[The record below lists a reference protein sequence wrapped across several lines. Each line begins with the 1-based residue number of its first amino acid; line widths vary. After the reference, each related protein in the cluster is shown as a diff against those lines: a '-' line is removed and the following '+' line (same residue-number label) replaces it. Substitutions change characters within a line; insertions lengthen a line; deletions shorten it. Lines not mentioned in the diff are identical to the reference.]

1 MKVSFEGIGDQIVSF
16 VKGSGAEKGVFVKL
30 GASSTV
36 AAADDGDCFAGLCV
50 HADGGF
56 ADVQLKGS
64 VTCAYTGT
72 APEVGFVK
80 LVSAGGCSVKKDN
93 GGREYLVL
101 KVDTAA
107 STLSFIM

>member
-1 MKVSFEGIGDQIVSF
+1 MSYYDNCAFPKPKTPKKKKECNGY
-16 VKGSGAEKGVFVKL
+16 KNKAER
-30 GASSTV
+30 
-36 AAADDGDCFAGLCV
+36 
-50 HADGGF
+50 
-56 ADVQLKGS
+56 
-64 VTCAYTGT
+64 TCAYTGT

-80 LVSAGGCSVKKDN
+80 LVSAGGGSVKKDN